1 MFELFTLSHK
11 LKFLSERK
19 IIVQTGGIQAQF
31 RSQHIGGLF
40 IKINKL

>member
-1 MFELFTLSHK
+1 MRKITFK
-11 LKFLSERK
+11 LKN
-19 IIVQTGGIQAQF
+19 IVQTGGIQAQF